1 MVDYQAE
8 GHKREYGTMI
18 QQFNRF
24 LLEEMSARSDVPQG
38 NPHIIPARET
48 AKALVTQLM
57 GIDALSIVVCG
68 TCGSVA
74 EKDTLSHVV
83 DLAFA
88 RKVRLSMSYFS
99 RGTRFDIIERGGC
112 RLKGL

>member
-1 MVDYQAE
+1 MVDYQGE

-38 NPHIIPARET
+38 NPHIIPARDT
-48 AKALVTQLM
+48 DKAPVTQLM
-57 GIDALSIVVCG
+57 GIDAQTTAVCG
-68 TCGSVA
+68 TCGTVT

-83 DLAFA
+83 DLAFV
-88 RKVRLSMSYFS
+88 RKVCLSIPISS
-99 RGTRFDIIERGGC
+99 IIC
-112 RLKGL
+112 SKFM

>member
-1 MVDYQAE
+1 MVAGALGVVDYQGE

-38 NPHIIPARET
+38 NPHIIPGRDT
-48 AKALVTQLM
+48 DKATVTQLM
-57 GIDALSIVVCG
+57 GIDAQTTAVCG
-68 TCGSVA
+68 TCGTVT

-88 RKVRLSMSYFS
+88 RKV
-99 RGTRFDIIERGGC
+99 C
-112 RLKGL
+112 